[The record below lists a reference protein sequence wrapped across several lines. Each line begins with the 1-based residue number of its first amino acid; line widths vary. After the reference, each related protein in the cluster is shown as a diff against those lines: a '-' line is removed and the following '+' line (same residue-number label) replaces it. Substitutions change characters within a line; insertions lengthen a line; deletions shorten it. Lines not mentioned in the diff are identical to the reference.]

1 MRSVRVAAVVLV
13 GLVAL
18 GACSSS
24 SKAAAPTDTAPEQ
37 VTTTAAAVAAGL
49 TQIKSIAA
57 EIATESGGD
66 QAAAKETDAKIEPI
80 WMTIEGTVK
89 ANNPD
94 TYLAFEDAFSALET
108 AADTG
113 DAAKGADGSSRVS
126 TAVDSYLAAYPG

>member
-13 GLVAL
+13 GMVAL

-24 SKAAAPTDTAPEQ
+24 TKSAEPAGTTPEQ
-37 VTTTAAAVAAGL
+37 VTTSAAAVAAGL

-57 EIATESGGD
+57 QIATQAGTD

-94 TYLAFEDAFSALET
+94 AYISFEDAFSALET
-108 AADTG
+108 AAETG
-113 DAAKGADGSSRVS
+113 DAAKGSDGSSRVAA
-126 TAVDSYLAAYPG
+126 AVDAYLVAYPA